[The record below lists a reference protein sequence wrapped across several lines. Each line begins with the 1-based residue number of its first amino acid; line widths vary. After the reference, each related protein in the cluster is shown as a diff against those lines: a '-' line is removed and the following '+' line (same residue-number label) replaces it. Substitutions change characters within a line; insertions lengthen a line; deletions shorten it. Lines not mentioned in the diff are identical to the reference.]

1 MNEELKEQTIKARVD
16 ELMADG
22 AECDPWTHDHVL
34 EAIGQ
39 TESILFTCAVSVAH
53 QLPNNP
59 ISENALVQQTLKT
72 VFDYWRG
79 QAEYMANAEF
89 DSRRRDCEED

>member
-16 ELMADG
+16 ELLAS
-22 AECDPWTHDHVL
+22 ECDPWTHDHVL

-53 QLPNNP
+53 QLPHNP

-72 VFDYWRG
+72 VFDYWNNV
-79 QAEYMANAEF
+79 ATELADSEF